1 MAPSCPLQVN
11 SILQGR
17 WSLLLGAFLLPC
29 LLFFCPATPLVTV
42 LSFQEG
48 LGLGT
53 GGWWDLGWGAGILL
67 ADSLSEVSS
76 ASLCGLPPGL
86 CLHMPAEGRGGRVAT
101 QGLPPPPGWEQ
112 LPKCTLK
119 LLGSVLQGLTLLL
132 CFCFQLGVLSRGA
145 SGCGP
150 GFGVLLVPTA
160 AEGWRVAFS
169 AGSASPSPPHLC
181 HFLHQHISMH

>member
-101 QGLPPPPGWEQ
+101 QGLPPPPPVGN
-112 LPKCTLK
+112 
-119 LLGSVLQGLTLLL
+119 S
-132 CFCFQLGVLSRGA
+132 
-145 SGCGP
+145 
-150 GFGVLLVPTA
+150 
-160 AEGWRVAFS
+160 
-169 AGSASPSPPHLC
+169 
-181 HFLHQHISMH
+181 FLNAP